1 MAMDNLRPIQSM
13 TVGELKREL
22 IDLGDS
28 SFVFND
34 QDELMAALAS
44 ARRMSGMN
52 GASSL
57 PTLLSSKSSIK
68 KKIHTSPA
76 VIPTIH
82 EESET
87 KQVHMKGGFPS
98 HKSRLGQRGKES
110 HGIKSKKN
118 AQRSGI
124 EHNDESVRL
133 VEYFIVVSS
142 KPSSKDPSEI
152 EDDSPPD
159 PLVDELDPRTDMRY
173 ACRCAHLPGGQVQVD
188 HVHLSSIGFH
198 STSST
203 SSTCSSD
210 DFDTSSRGYD
220 SNNIMPTSTSFSGVS
235 EPKSSPGEIY

>member
-34 QDELMAALAS
+34 QEELMAALAS
-44 ARRMSGMN
+44 ARRMSGAT
-52 GASSL
+52 GASSS
-57 PTLLSSKSSIK
+57 PAPISIKSSLK
-68 KKIHTSPA
+68 KKVHTSPA

-87 KQVHMKGGFPS
+87 KQVHIRSGLTS
-98 HKSRLGQRGKES
+98 HKNRFGQRSKES
-110 HGIKSKKN
+110 NGIKSKKN
-118 AQRSGI
+118 AHRSGI
-124 EHNDESVRL
+124 EQNDESVRL

-159 PLVDELDPRTDMRY
+159 PLVDERLHCGVLAPR
-173 ACRCAHLPGGQVQVD
+173 PGPAA
-188 HVHLSSIGFH
+188 
-198 STSST
+198 
-203 SSTCSSD
+203 
-210 DFDTSSRGYD
+210 SR
-220 SNNIMPTSTSFSGVS
+220 
-235 EPKSSPGEIY
+235 